1 MLKRDYGAEGKFT
14 FTAHKPGEHQIC
26 IHSNSTKWA
35 LMAHEKMVSSCKQT
49 NAKDVLENPLG
60 PPGWRHGS

>member
-35 LMAHEKMVSSCKQT
+35 LMAHEKMVSSFKQT

-60 PPGWRHGS
+60 PPGGRHGS